1 MTNPTP
7 VDNES
12 TESISELDESV
23 ADLELDGGE
32 PSTAESVA
40 DDSPI
45 KGKRIAFA
53 GKLGGLSRRD
63 AMRLIRDHSGIA
75 CEQPSMAVDIVVIG
89 AEESP
94 LAEGDLLSDELCDAA
109 ARGEIEVLSE
119 TEFWQRLGLVEAE
132 QAVKRLYTPAMLAD
146 LLGVSVRVIR
156 RWHRRG
162 LIVPARTVHKLP
174 YFEFQEIA
182 TARRLAELV
191 AAGASVAAIERK
203 LESLSQVLP
212 SVDRPL
218 AQLSVIIEGKQL
230 LLRQGEGLIEPG
242 GQLRIDFD
250 ALPLESDSEPEGNP
264 TLLAF
269 AHSSQ
274 EAAGEDPD
282 MDPLQQKAFDSEDDG
297 EFEASVDCYHAI
309 LARDGARADI
319 SFQLA
324 ELFYRMG
331 ESWAARERY
340 LISIELDPDFVEA
353 RASLGGLLA
362 EMGRKELAVAAFR
375 GALRVHDD
383 YPDVHYNLART
394 LDELDREIEADHHW
408 RRFLQLAPE
417 SPWAA
422 AARERLNL
430 DPEHV

>member
-1 MTNPTP
+1 MTNRTP
-7 VDNES
+7 ADDETADSVSALDDVNDELADDETLS
-12 TESISELDESV
+12 PEPPSE
-23 ADLELDGGE
+23 
-32 PSTAESVA
+32 
-40 DDSPI
+40 DSPI

-63 AMRLIRDHSGIA
+63 AMRLIREHSGIA
-75 CEQPSMAVDIVVIG
+75 CDQPSMAVDIVVIG

-94 LAEGDLLSDELCDAA
+94 LAEGDLLSDELCEAA

-182 TARRLAELV
+182 TARRLAELL

-250 ALPLESDSEPEGNP
+250 ALPLEDDPEPEANP
-264 TLLAF
+264 SVLAF
-269 AHSSQ
+269 GNSDP
-274 EAAGEDPD
+274 EPVEEEGEI
-282 MDPLQQKAFDSEDDG
+282 DPLQQKAFDSEDDG
-297 EFEASVDCYHAI
+297 EFEAAIDCYHAI

-430 DPEHV
+430 DPEPV

>member
-1 MTNPTP
+1 MTNRTP
-7 VDNES
+7 ADDETADSVSALDDVNDELADDETLS
-12 TESISELDESV
+12 PEPPSE
-23 ADLELDGGE
+23 
-32 PSTAESVA
+32 
-40 DDSPI
+40 DSPI

-63 AMRLIRDHSGIA
+63 AMRLIREHSGIA
-75 CEQPSMAVDIVVIG
+75 CDQPSMAVDIVVIG

-94 LAEGDLLSDELCDAA
+94 LAEGDLLSDELCEAA

-182 TARRLAELV
+182 TARRLAELL

-250 ALPLESDSEPEGNP
+250 ALPLEDDPEPEANP
-264 TLLAF
+264 SVLAF
-269 AHSSQ
+269 GNSAP
-274 EAAGEDPD
+274 EPVEEEGEI
-282 MDPLQQKAFDSEDDG
+282 DPLQQKAFDSEDDG
-297 EFEASVDCYHAI
+297 EFEAAIDCYHAI

-430 DPEHV
+430 DPEPV